1 MEDLMNELKDVISN
15 GVAVDIFT
23 VDQCISLLDEIGSH
37 TEVLN
42 SQGFGNLFGS
52 LQGYL
57 TQQIILAI
65 TKTFEQPKK
74 KYPIR
79 SIPRALEI
87 LERDAEKITITDRQ
101 ILKKRLLEM
110 GACRQYLKSKT
121 DSELTKLLV
130 SLSRKEMPSVDT
142 DNTLLS
148 RPMNALKA
156 MRDKQIAHHEVVVED
171 MEQITWKEIDSM
183 LTFAKKTV
191 TVIGI
196 AYLSTYYEIDN
207 KYILMD
213 DAKKASKALNQ
224 LFRKAKLIPDNT
236 S

>member
-1 MEDLMNELKDVISN
+1 MQK
-15 GVAVDIFT
+15 
-23 VDQCISLLDEIGSH
+23 
-37 TEVLN
+37 
-42 SQGFGNLFGS
+42 
-52 LQGYL
+52 
-57 TQQIILAI
+57 
-65 TKTFEQPKK
+65 
-74 KYPIR
+74 
-79 SIPRALEI
+79 
-87 LERDAEKITITDRQ
+87 KITITDRQ